1 MKRVITIFIFI
12 ILLISFYKITKEK
25 ETFTEIKTYSNKN
38 IKTIGLK
45 NDKLR
50 VISEKDNEFNVINDK
65 TQEKILSESFSGV
78 YILSDMIL
86 GSKNNKINLFD
97 KDGKRLLEETYDFI
111 NTLDKDIYILS
122 RGKKNFIYDFSKK
135 ELFSFNESFENLV
148 GYGEG
153 LLTIKN
159 NEFYG
164 VKDLKGNLVIP
175 FEYKFLDSFSNGLI
189 VGINKNNQLIY
200 LTKENKP
207 LTDDNYQYIFKFDNN
222 RGITIIDDKYG
233 MIDEKGN
240 IILENKYNKI
250 FHIKENIYVIQTEKV
265 FELYDKN
272 GKKLTEEQYESV
284 GEVSEKSIPIKKA
297 GKYGIINLEGKTIIP
312 TMYEEIGLPQND
324 LVIVL
329 DSKELKYG
337 VINLKN
343 EYVINPNYLYIK
355 QRNNNYFIYGDE
367 NGEEGILYKNGKEL
381 LQAKYQNITLIGENI
396 AIGEKNDTTLS
407 IIFLNKNKVEILDV
421 KKENII
427 DFNKNEVIIQD
438 KDGYKSIVLL
448 EL

>member
-45 NDKLR
+45 NDNLR

-65 TQEKILSESFSGV
+65 TQEKILNESFSGI
-78 YILSDMIL
+78 YILSDIIL
-86 GSKNNKINLFD
+86 GLKDNKVNIFD
-97 KDGKRLLEETYDFI
+97 RNGKSLLEETYDFI
-111 NTLDKDIYILS
+111 NSLDKDIYILS
-122 RGKKNFIYDFSKK
+122 KDKKNFIYDFSKK
-135 ELFSFNESFENLV
+135 EILPFNGSFENLV
-148 GYGEG
+148 GYGER
-153 LLTIKN
+153 LLTIKE

-175 FEYKFLDSFSNGLI
+175 FEYKFLDSFSNGII
-189 VGINKNNQLIY
+189 VGVNKNNQLVY

-207 LTDDNYQYIFKFDNN
+207 LTDGDYQYIFKFDNN

-250 FHIKENIYVIQTEKV
+250 FHIKENIYAIQNEKTFGLV
-265 FELYDKN
+265 NGDGKN
-272 GKKLTEEQYESV
+272 LTEEQYESI
-284 GEVSEKSIPIKKA
+284 GEISEKSIPIKKD
-297 GKYGIINLEGKTIIP
+297 GKYGLINLEGKIIVP
-312 TMYEEIGLPQND
+312 AMYEEIGKPQNNMT
-324 LVIVL
+324 IVL

-343 EYVINPNYLYIK
+343 EYVIKPNYLYIK
-355 QRNNNYFIYGDE
+355 QRNNNYFIYGNE
-367 NGEEGILYKNGKEL
+367 NGEEGILYKNGDEL
-381 LQAKYQNITLIGENI
+381 LETKYQNITLIGENI
-396 AIGEKNDTTLS
+396 AIGEKNDTTSS
-407 IIFLNKNKVEILDV
+407 ILFLKENKVEVLDV
-421 KKENII
+421 EKENLI
-427 DFNKNEVIIQD
+427 DFNENEVIIQD
-438 KDGYKSIVLL
+438 KDGYKSIVLQGL
-448 EL
+448 